1 MEPNRR
7 RLCRQIAPF
16 VALLASALPSR
27 ASALEF
33 VPESPDHCD
42 AIAVSVTRS
51 FTSDC
56 GWSASART
64 EIDGRRIE
72 VLLTLGRVTDR
83 CLQVARERDFQAV
96 IGTLAPGE
104 YEVRVSW
111 VDSPELSET
120 AALTVTEGVCRGY
133 IRGDVNGDAETNIS
147 DGIGVLGHLFLGM
160 PIDCLEPADADG
172 SGAEEV
178 TDAIFLLNFLF
189 SGGPAP
195 PAPFPEC
202 GTVPGPSLGCASPYC
217 DTGHVFEEDLFW
229 MSRPDGCVQCAEC
242 NAPSLEDVVQGLENS
257 GIDVKASSWLFLA
270 ACLACDVCPSGR
282 GYLVLVAAQDAL
294 TLASAGWTPW
304 GGEGN

>member
-1 MEPNRR
+1 MELLSRR
-7 RLCRQIAPF
+7 RLRRQIAPF

-257 GIDVKASSWLFLA
+257 GIDVKAS
-270 ACLACDVCPSGR
+270 
-282 GYLVLVAAQDAL
+282 
-294 TLASAGWTPW
+294 
-304 GGEGN
+304 